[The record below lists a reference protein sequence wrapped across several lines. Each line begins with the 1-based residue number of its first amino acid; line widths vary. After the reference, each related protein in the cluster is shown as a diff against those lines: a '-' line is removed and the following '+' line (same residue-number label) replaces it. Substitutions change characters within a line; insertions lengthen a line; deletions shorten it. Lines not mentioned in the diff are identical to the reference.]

1 MLRRHLSATDVA
13 RIVTLLQQGYSQV
26 EVAASMGVSQ
36 SVVSRAYARFNTTQS
51 YDRRPGQ
58 GRQRITTER
67 DDRAIIREARR
78 NPTAHALTIAH
89 QFRNRRQ
96 RPPQQHISA
105 STVRN
110 RFREQ
115 GLRARR
121 AKRVP
126 MLTPR
131 HRRAR
136 LAYAHDHHH
145 WGRRQWTS
153 VLFTDESRFCLHGS
167 DRRSLVWRRRG
178 ERDRDGFTQPVTAF
192 NGGSVMVWAGV
203 SFNTR
208 TPLVIVRGTLTADR
222 YVNENLQP
230 HVLPMR
236 ARIGARRFILM
247 QDNARPHTAVRTRT
261 FLRDNNVTT
270 LNHPAM
276 SPDLNPIEHVWDML
290 GRRLR
295 RDYPQLHNLQQ
306 LTQALLRCWQG
317 ISQRDIRRCIN
328 MQDRLRAVIRNRGGN
343 TRY

>member
-1 MLRRHLSATDVA
+1 
-13 RIVTLLQQGYSQV
+13 
-26 EVAASMGVSQ
+26 
-36 SVVSRAYARFNTTQS
+36 
-51 YDRRPGQ
+51 
-58 GRQRITTER
+58 
-67 DDRAIIREARR
+67 
-78 NPTAHALTIAH
+78 
-89 QFRNRRQ
+89 
-96 RPPQQHISA
+96 
-105 STVRN
+105 
-110 RFREQ
+110 
-115 GLRARR
+115 
-121 AKRVP
+121 

-153 VLFTDESRFCLHGS
+153 VLWNDESRFCLHGS
-167 DRRSLVWRRRG
+167 DRRSLVWRGRG
-178 ERDRDGFTQPVTAF
+178 ERDRDGFTRPVTAF

-208 TPLVIVRGTLTADR
+208 TPLVIVRGTLTTDR
-222 YVNENLQP
+222 YVDEILRP

-236 ARIGARRFILM
+236 TRMVARRFILM

-261 FLRDNNVTT
+261 FLRANNVTT

-295 RDYPQLHNLQQ
+295 QDYPQLHNLHQ

-317 ISQRDIRRCIN
+317 I
-328 MQDRLRAVIRNRGGN
+328 
-343 TRY
+343 